1 MVFLGRILRP
11 QAAARLLGAVVVAIA
26 VLTLA
31 LYPVGAREAPIDQA
45 AVGAQS
51 EKALGNS
58 LAAAYPPPETRTPPP
73 ATPPTPDITP
83 SPSPT
88 KPPAPTAVPRPGPA
102 PLALAPVWPA
112 PSMVSFPCWCGY
124 LACDTGFSEGA
135 FGLVDIHAAAAM
147 LGMEDD
153 TLSNELWSGQALADL
168 AEASGA
174 DLESLRDAVD
184 AERYRALVDSD
195 YGSADRP
202 SLR

>member
-1 MVFLGRILRP
+1 M
-11 QAAARLLGAVVVAIA
+11 
-26 VLTLA
+26 
-31 LYPVGAREAPIDQA
+31 
-45 AVGAQS
+45 
-51 EKALGNS
+51 
-58 LAAAYPPPETRTPPP
+58 
-73 ATPPTPDITP
+73 
-83 SPSPT
+83 
-88 KPPAPTAVPRPGPA
+88 
-102 PLALAPVWPA
+102 
-112 PSMVSFPCWCGY
+112 
-124 LACDTGFSEGA
+124 ACDPEFSEGA